1 MNDLNTE
8 HQDDTILIL
17 VIVIY
22 IYISLSLIQFLN
34 TVSKIHLSL
43 LTISAMSSL

>member
-17 VIVIY
+17 VMFLYLII
-22 IYISLSLIQFLN
+22 ISSIRFLN
-34 TVSKIHLSL
+34 TVSKILLSL
-43 LTISAMSSL
+43 LTISATSSL

>member
-17 VIVIY
+17 VMFLYLII
-22 IYISLSLIQFLN
+22 ISSIRFLN
-34 TVSKIHLSL
+34 TVSKTLLSL
-43 LTISAMSSL
+43 LTISATSSL